1 MQINHKFN
9 YKFINQEYLNK
20 ALTHPSIKK
29 NTGREGYERYE
40 FLGDSVV
47 GMVIAEVIFHKFPK
61 LDEGN
66 LSVIHSN
73 LVNTKAM
80 SEIALDI
87 NLNEYIVMDY
97 GEEKSGGRLNPK
109 NLENCLEALIA
120 AVYLDGGYQ
129 AAKILIEDLWSS
141 KIETAESLCERDAKS
156 LVQEWAQK
164 HAKPLPIYRLT
175 AQKGNAHT
183 PIFTIELAVEGLP
196 TTLGVGKSKKEAQ
209 LEAAKLLL
217 SQING

>member
-1 MQINHKFN
+1 MQIN
-9 YKFINQEYLNK
+9 YKFVNQEYLKK
-20 ALTHPSIKK
+20 ALAHPSIKK
-29 NTGREGYERYE
+29 NTGRQSYERYE

-47 GMVIAEVIFHKFPK
+47 GMIIAELIFHQFP
-61 LDEGN
+61 LYNEGE

-80 SEIALDI
+80 SEIALSI
-87 NLNEYIVMDY
+87 NLGQSMIMDY
-97 GEEKSGGRLNPK
+97 GEEKSGGRMNPK
-109 NLENCLEALIA
+109 NLENCMEALIA

-129 AAKILIEDLWSS
+129 AAKEMVNELWDN
-141 KIETAESLCERDAKS
+141 KIKSVSLLVEKDAKS

-164 HAKPLPIYRLT
+164 HGKPLPLYNVV

-183 PIFTIELAVEGLP
+183 PTFIIELTVDGLP
-196 TTLGVGKSKKEAQ
+196 KTEGHGKSKKEAQ